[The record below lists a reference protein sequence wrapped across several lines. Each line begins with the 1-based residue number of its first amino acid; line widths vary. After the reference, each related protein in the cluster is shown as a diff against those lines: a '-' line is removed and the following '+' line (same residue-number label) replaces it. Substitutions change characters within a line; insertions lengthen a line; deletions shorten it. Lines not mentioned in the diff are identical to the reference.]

1 MHPPTPSAWPLV
13 ELGDPAALA
22 ASYVDRPLQLI
33 GPRYYLTWW
42 RLLKMLYS
50 VVLPIAVAAVVLAQ
64 LLSGADVGD
73 VIGNAIAVGLSLAVH
88 LGFWTT
94 LVFAVLERSPGKG
107 APTSH
112 GRPTCSRSCPSS
124 VGPVGAASS
133 SARSCS
139 SASSPSSIVWQQFG
153 LPWVDALETIPLL
166 DPDLWSFWIPY
177 FLVLILLEMLFAI
190 AIYAWGWNWWL
201 VVANLVLNVA
211 FVVPALWLF
220 TTGQLI
226 NPEALEAMGWP
237 WGDAGDV
244 VVPID
249 HRGRDRRRRLGRHR
263 RRHQDGARA
272 PARRRDAHA
281 RAHLT
286 AARSGCGY
294 FGCIRIAPSR
304 RMTSPLSIGFAMI
317 DRTSAAYSVGCP
329 RRDGCGTCAS
339 SDERTSSGMPA
350 IMGVSKMPG
359 AIVTTRMRSFDRSRA
374 IGRVIPATAAFDA
387 E

>member
-1 MHPPTPSAWPLV
+1 MTTLTDRYVWAAARTLPEAQRAEFDRELRERIGDATDALVETGRAPADAERMALV

-42 RLLKMLYS
+42 RLVKMLYS
-50 VVLPIAVAAVVLAQ
+50 IVLPIAVAAVVLAQ

-94 LVFAVLERSPGKG
+94 LVFAVLERSPGRG
-107 APTSH
+107 ADLAWTPDMLPQLPELSRP
-112 GRPTCSRSCPSS
+112 GRRSELIGSL
-124 VGPVGAASS
+124 VFLGIFAVV
-133 SARSCS
+133 
-139 SASSPSSIVWQQFG
+139 IVWQQFG

-201 VVANLVLNVA
+201 AAANLVLNVA

-226 NPEALEAMGWP
+226 NPEALEAIGWP

-244 VVPID
+244 VVPLIIVVVIGVAVWDVID
-249 HRGRDRRRRLGRHR
+249 GVIKTVRGRGGAMPTLGR
-263 RRHQDGARA
+263 
-272 PARRRDAHA
+272 
-281 RAHLT
+281 
-286 AARSGCGY
+286 
-294 FGCIRIAPSR
+294 I
-304 RMTSPLSIGFAMI
+304 
-317 DRTSAAYSVGCP
+317 
-329 RRDGCGTCAS
+329 
-339 SDERTSSGMPA
+339 
-350 IMGVSKMPG
+350 
-359 AIVTTRMRSFDRSRA
+359 
-374 IGRVIPATAAFDA
+374 
-387 E
+387 

>member
-1 MHPPTPSAWPLV
+1 MTTLTDRYVWAAARTLPEAQRAEFERELRERIGDASDALVDTGRAPADAERMALV

-42 RLLKMLYS
+42 RLLKLLYS

-73 VIGNAIAVGLSLAVH
+73 VIGNAIAVALSLAVH

-94 LVFAVLERSPGKG
+94 LAFAVLERSPGKG
-107 APTSH
+107 ADLAWTPDMLPQLPELSRP
-112 GRPTCSRSCPSS
+112 GRRSELIGSLAFLGIFAL
-124 VGPVGAASS
+124 V
-133 SARSCS
+133 
-139 SASSPSSIVWQQFG
+139 IVWQQFG

-201 VVANLVLNVA
+201 AVANLALNVA

-237 WGDAGDV
+237 WGDAGEVTATVIV
-244 VVPID
+244 VVVIGVAVWDVID
-249 HRGRDRRRRLGRHR
+249 GVIKTVRG
-263 RRHQDGARA
+263 
-272 PARRRDAHA
+272 
-281 RAHLT
+281 
-286 AARSGCGY
+286 
-294 FGCIRIAPSR
+294 
-304 RMTSPLSIGFAMI
+304 
-317 DRTSAAYSVGCP
+317 
-329 RRDGCGTCAS
+329 
-339 SDERTSSGMPA
+339 
-350 IMGVSKMPG
+350 
-359 AIVTTRMRSFDRSRA
+359 SRA
-374 IGRVIPATAAFDA
+374 GAMPTLGQL
-387 E
+387 

>member
-1 MHPPTPSAWPLV
+1 MTTLTDRYVWAAARTLPEAQRAEFDRELRERIGDATDALVETGRAPADAERMALV

-42 RLLKMLYS
+42 RLVKMLYS

-94 LVFAVLERSPGKG
+94 LVFAVLERSPGRG
-107 APTSH
+107 ADLAWTPDMLPQLPELSRP
-112 GRPTCSRSCPSS
+112 GRRGELIGSL
-124 VGPVGAASS
+124 VFLGIFAVV
-133 SARSCS
+133 
-139 SASSPSSIVWQQFG
+139 IVWQQFG

-201 VVANLVLNVA
+201 AVANLVLNVA

-226 NPEALEAMGWP
+226 NPEALEAIGWP

-244 VVPID
+244 VVPLIIVVVIGVAVWDVID
-249 HRGRDRRRRLGRHR
+249 GVIKTVRGRGGAMPTLGR
-263 RRHQDGARA
+263 
-272 PARRRDAHA
+272 
-281 RAHLT
+281 
-286 AARSGCGY
+286 
-294 FGCIRIAPSR
+294 I
-304 RMTSPLSIGFAMI
+304 
-317 DRTSAAYSVGCP
+317 
-329 RRDGCGTCAS
+329 
-339 SDERTSSGMPA
+339 
-350 IMGVSKMPG
+350 
-359 AIVTTRMRSFDRSRA
+359 
-374 IGRVIPATAAFDA
+374 
-387 E
+387 

>member
-1 MHPPTPSAWPLV
+1 MTTLTDRYVWAAARTLPEAQRAEFERELRERIGDASDALVDTGRAPVDAERMALV

-42 RLLKMLYS
+42 RLVKLLYS
-50 VVLPIAVAAVVLAQ
+50 VVLPISIAAVVLAQ

-73 VIGNAIAVGLSLAVH
+73 AIGSAIGVGLSIAVN

-107 APTSH
+107 AELAWTPDMLPALPELSRP
-112 GRPTCSRSCPSS
+112 GRRGELIGSL
-124 VGPVGAASS
+124 VFLGLFALV
-133 SARSCS
+133 
-139 SASSPSSIVWQQFG
+139 IVWQHFG

-177 FLVLILLEMLFAI
+177 FLVLIVLEMLFAI

-201 VVANLVLNVA
+201 VVANLALNVA

-244 VVPID
+244 VVPVIVVVVIGVAVWD
-249 HRGRDRRRRLGRHR
+249 VVDGVIKTVRGSRAGAMPSLGR
-263 RRHQDGARA
+263 
-272 PARRRDAHA
+272 
-281 RAHLT
+281 
-286 AARSGCGY
+286 
-294 FGCIRIAPSR
+294 
-304 RMTSPLSIGFAMI
+304 
-317 DRTSAAYSVGCP
+317 V
-329 RRDGCGTCAS
+329 
-339 SDERTSSGMPA
+339 
-350 IMGVSKMPG
+350 
-359 AIVTTRMRSFDRSRA
+359 
-374 IGRVIPATAAFDA
+374 
-387 E
+387 

>member
-1 MHPPTPSAWPLV
+1 MTTLTDRYVWAAARTLPEAQRTEFDRELRERIGDATDALVETGRAPADAERMALV

-42 RLLKMLYS
+42 RLVKMLYS

-94 LVFAVLERSPGKG
+94 LVFAVLERSPGRG
-107 APTSH
+107 ADLAWTPDMLPQLPELSRP
-112 GRPTCSRSCPSS
+112 GRRSELIGSL
-124 VGPVGAASS
+124 VFLGIFAVV
-133 SARSCS
+133 
-139 SASSPSSIVWQQFG
+139 IVWQQFG

-201 VVANLVLNVA
+201 AVANLVLNVA

-226 NPEALEAMGWP
+226 NPEALEAIGWP

-244 VVPID
+244 VVPLIIVVVIGVAVWD
-249 HRGRDRRRRLGRHR
+249 VVDGVIKTVRGSRAGAMPSLGR
-263 RRHQDGARA
+263 
-272 PARRRDAHA
+272 
-281 RAHLT
+281 
-286 AARSGCGY
+286 
-294 FGCIRIAPSR
+294 I
-304 RMTSPLSIGFAMI
+304 
-317 DRTSAAYSVGCP
+317 
-329 RRDGCGTCAS
+329 
-339 SDERTSSGMPA
+339 
-350 IMGVSKMPG
+350 
-359 AIVTTRMRSFDRSRA
+359 
-374 IGRVIPATAAFDA
+374 
-387 E
+387 